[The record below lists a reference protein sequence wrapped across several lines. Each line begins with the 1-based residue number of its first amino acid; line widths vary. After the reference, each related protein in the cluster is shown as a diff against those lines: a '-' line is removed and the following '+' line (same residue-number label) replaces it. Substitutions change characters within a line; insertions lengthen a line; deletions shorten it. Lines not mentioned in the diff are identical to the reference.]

1 MLLKDSDE
9 GLTVYM
15 AKRPGKGVFPD
26 IYVFPGGKVDETDW
40 APDICHGLSDQQ
52 ASLNMNLI
60 QEPCV
65 TGSRR
70 RESVLKSAEFC

>member
-26 IYVFPGGKVDETDW
+26 IYVFPAEKSMRLT
-40 APDICHGLSDQQ
+40 GLR
-52 ASLNMNLI
+52 I
-60 QEPCV
+60 FV
-65 TGSRR
+65 TGCLISRP
-70 RESVLKSAEFC
+70 L